1 MLSFPRNNVVI
12 VLSYLLINT
21 TKRTKEIVIS
31 FTHPKS
37 KQTFCNVIEYNYHF
51 QVAIVVQIL
60 QYLGGSKLLF
70 EHEYDIYHSV

>member
-37 KQTFCNVIEYNYHF
+37 KQTFCNVIEYNYHL
-51 QVAIVVQIL
+51 QVAIVVSNFTILGRFQI
-60 QYLGGSKLLF
+60 
-70 EHEYDIYHSV
+70 II